1 MTPNPDPDP
10 KHIPNLIPNP
20 GPSPNLDPNQA
31 ASYGATT
38 IYLATDSSSV
48 LLQAKQ
54 LPDLRVISLPGV
66 VRYPYP

>member
-20 GPSPNLDPNQA
+20 GPIPNQA

-66 VRYPYP
+66 VRSLP

>member
-1 MTPNPDPDP
+1 MVRV
-10 KHIPNLIPNP
+10 
-20 GPSPNLDPNQA
+20 
-31 ASYGATT
+31 
-38 IYLATDSSSV
+38 SSSV

>member
-1 MTPNPDPDP
+1 MTPNPGPDP

-20 GPSPNLDPNQA
+20 GPIPNQA

-66 VRYPYP
+66 VRSLP